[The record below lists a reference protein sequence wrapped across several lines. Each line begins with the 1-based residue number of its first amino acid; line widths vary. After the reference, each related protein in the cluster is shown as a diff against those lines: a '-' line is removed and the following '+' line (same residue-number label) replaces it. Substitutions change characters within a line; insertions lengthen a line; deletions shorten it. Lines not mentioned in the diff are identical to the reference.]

1 MSFYITLPSSSSSS
15 LSSSSSKKNAR
26 GSIGCN
32 GEYRC
37 CLQKHILIPD
47 NDWQVALTGFQ
58 YTGQKWGHLS
68 AAEQIIGIQHISP
81 SKTEIVI
88 SVKKMEEDAKLNNGQ
103 STFWIKFGTNEA
115 SYMPMENYGC
125 SDLKQRIVDTY
136 ASATVSAKKP
146 TKLEFKDN
154 GQIVISKD
162 LNTVMK
168 IQISPALVKLFS
180 IEPEDI
186 GSMHGY
192 ILPDLIETVHF
203 SYKDPPSIES
213 TYDVFNATS
222 ETTMTLYGV
231 NNASGYIYNIGKG
244 NWTPSLFAEYI
255 NSNSRPYI
263 RIEFINRQEIITEN
277 NDVIV
282 SGNFVIEAMVDIGN
296 FEVKFGGHLT
306 DLLFITGL
314 TQLRGNPRRKV
325 MFNYKLTIK
334 AVEQKPIMS
343 KLSKTSFGSVES
355 LCNHINQTIASIAGG
370 QEVINFRLDNGDVV
384 KIAATQKH
392 AYKLNIASSLLRKL
406 GITGYVGN
414 TTLTS
419 TSEAI
424 WISFTSGEISGYSIS
439 NIQDMSV
446 TLPSTPSGLLIA
458 KAISAF
464 WVYTDIIV
472 DQIVGNES
480 VPLLRI
486 VPNTADEGTAHM
498 AVLDPQ
504 YIPLNN
510 KRLSSINIKICNG
523 SSEELV
529 PFDSEVTCVL
539 HFMRR
544 S

>member
-1 MSFYITLPSSSSSS
+1 MSFYITLPSSSSS
-15 LSSSSSKKNAR
+15 SSSSSKKNAR
-26 GSIGCN
+26 GSIGCS
-32 GEYRC
+32 GEYRS

-47 NDWQVALTGFQ
+47 DDWQVALTGFQ

-68 AAEQIIGIQHISP
+68 SAEQTLGIQHISP
-81 SKTEIVI
+81 SKTKIVT
-88 SVKKMEEDAKLNNGQ
+88 SLKKMEEDATLNNNQ
-103 STFWIKFGTNEA
+103 STFWIKFGTDEA

-125 SDLKQRIVDTY
+125 SDLKQQIVDTY
-136 ASATVSAKKP
+136 ASATASVNKP

-154 GQIVISKD
+154 GQIVISKN

-203 SYKDPPSIES
+203 TYKDPPSIVVP
-213 TYDVFNATS
+213 TYDIFNATS
-222 ETTMTLYGV
+222 ATTMTLYGV
-231 NNASGYIYNIGKG
+231 GSKGYIYNIAKG
-244 NWTPSLFAEYI
+244 YWTPSLFAEYI

-263 RIEFINRQEIITEN
+263 KIEFINRQEIIAEN

-282 SGNFVIEAMVDIGN
+282 SGNFVIEAIVDIAN
-296 FEVKFGGHLT
+296 FEIQFGPHLI
-306 DLLFITGL
+306 DLLFIHNRL
-314 TQLRGNPRRKV
+314 KLRGNPRMKA
-325 MFNYKLTIK
+325 MYNYNLTIK
-334 AVEQKPIMS
+334 AVEQKPVMS
-343 KLSKTSFGSVES
+343 KLPKTSFGSVES
-355 LCNHINQTIASIAGG
+355 LCNHINQTITSMAGG
-370 QEVINFRLDNGDVV
+370 QEVINFRLENGDVV

-392 AYKLNIASSLLRKL
+392 AYKLNIASSLLKKL
-406 GITGYVGN
+406 GITGYLGN
-414 TTLTS
+414 TTLGS
-419 TSEAI
+419 NSEAV
-424 WISFTSGEISGYSIS
+424 WLSFSSGEITGYSIS

-446 TLPSTPSGLLIA
+446 ALPSTPSGLLVA

-464 WVYTDIIV
+464 WVYTNIIV

-498 AVLDPQ
+498 AVLDAQ
-504 YIPLNN
+504 YIPVKN
-510 KRLSSINIKICNG
+510 KRLSAINIKICNG

-529 PFDSEVTCVL
+529 PFDSEITCVL

-544 S
+544 T